1 MKGFAGRLIDCKDYY
16 CSISSEAKWLN
27 SKKWAAGDLLFDYR
41 RQITVTEQSGSGLTD
56 YQILIELDSTNFDFS
71 HANEDGSDIRFHDG
85 NNLLNYW
92 IEKWDSA
99 NQEAKIWV
107 KVPSIPANSS
117 TSFYMCYGNPNVASA
132 SNGED
137 TFEFFDDFEAG
148 IIRDEW
154 TEHMGDWDITTEP
167 NGNHHPYVVN
177 NSNTAPGNQMY
188 INTIQH
194 NGGYAIEGIVEAV
207 SVKDSR
213 LMCLYAPDS
222 KKMIMGRISPTL
234 DEIQIYYYSGSDWEK
249 LASTPHT
256 YEGGERIKLFV
267 GIDTNGNIKVKDL
280 INNIVATATL
290 SPFSG
295 YPGLSYPGLYTGGFW
310 DDIFIRKYT
319 DPEPSVSIGEEETP

>member
-1 MKGFAGRLIDCKDYY
+1 MKGFIRRLTSCKSYY
-16 CSISSEAKWLN
+16 CNLGSEAKWLN
-27 SKKWAAGDLLFDYR
+27 SKRWAAGDLLFDYR

-85 NNLLNYW
+85 NDLLNYW

-107 KVPSIPANSS
+107 KVPNIPANG
-117 TSFYMCYGNPNVASA
+117 TTTFYMCYGNPNVTSA

-177 NSNTAPGNQMY
+177 NSNAAPGNQMY

-194 NGGYAIEGIVEAV
+194 NGGYAIEGIIEDV
-207 SVKDSR
+207 DRR
-213 LMCLYAPDS
+213 LFCLYAPDS
-222 KKMIMGRISPTL
+222 KKLLLGRISPDRSKL
-234 DEIQIYYYSGSDWEK
+234 QISYYDGSSWTDN
-249 LASTPHT
+249 LAYTSHA
-256 YEGGERIKLFV
+256 YAEGERIRLFI
-267 GIDTNGNIKVKDL
+267 GITTDGKVKAKDRT
-280 INNIVATATL
+280 NNVVVATEF
-290 SPFSG
+290 SSFSG
-295 YPGLSYPGLYTGGFW
+295 YLGISLPGPYTGGFW

-319 DPEPSVSIGEEETP
+319 DPEPSVSIGSEETP